1 MIVAQAIQLATWAS
15 SANHLLL
22 MSNPKLRE
30 PILQSKG
37 LEENELLM
45 K

>member
-15 SANHLLL
+15 LMNHLLL
-22 MSNPKLRE
+22 MRNLKLRE
-30 PILQSKG
+30 AILQSKG